1 MRQSILLFFL
11 LISSEISYS
20 GEVSLACNVQTTYN
34 SSSGNAIKD
43 SGQALVE
50 ITEETYFKS
59 IFISSDVPDANV
71 GVSTRI
77 PVGMRGKS
85 EDFSS
90 KSKWEIHTTIEKD
103 DGSIANKIIIDRV
116 SGMLISTVNMN
127 KNGRMITINIGGTCR
142 KSDANNRKF

>member
-11 LISSEISYS
+11 LISYEISYS
-20 GEVSLACNVQTTYN
+20 GEVSLACNVQTTYT
-34 SSSGNAIKD
+34 SSSGDTVKD

-77 PVGMRGKS
+77 PAGMRGKS